1 MLMPAGSARKAGAAS
16 THTERTGMAYQNIR
30 LEVEGQIA
38 TLTVDRPQARNA
50 LNTPTLQELD
60 AALRSLAA
68 NPQMRVLIV
77 TGAGDKAFVAGADI
91 AEMAEFTPHQAGEFS
106 GLGQRVF
113 HQLASLPIATLAAV
127 NGFALG
133 GGCELAL
140 ACDLIYA
147 SEKARFGQ
155 PEVGLGVIPGFG
167 GTQRLARLVGRARAM
182 ELIFTAEPVDAAKAK
197 EIGLVLEVVPA
208 EKLLERC
215 RGIAAKIA
223 LKGPVAVAQAKRAIQ
238 FGLDADLRSA
248 NELERQAF
256 AMLFGTEDQREGMKA
271 FLEKRA
277 PSFKGR

>member
-1 MLMPAGSARKAGAAS
+1 
-16 THTERTGMAYQNIR
+16 MAYQNIR
-30 LEVEGQIA
+30 LEVEGEVA

-50 LNTPTLQELD
+50 LNTATLQELD

-140 ACDLIYA
+140 ACDLVYA

-167 GTQRLARLVGRARAM
+167 GTQRLPRAIGGMRAKEM
-182 ELIFTAEPVDAAKAK
+182 IFTGETIDAQTAK
-197 EIGLVLEVVPA
+197 EIGLVLEVLGPD
-208 EKLLERC
+208 KLLAHC
-215 RGIAAKIA
+215 RSVAARIAS
-223 LKGPVAVAQAKRAIQ
+223 KGPLAVAQAKRVIVDGA
-238 FGLDADLRSA
+238 DRDLRA
-248 NELERQAF
+248 GTDLERHAF
-256 AMLFGTEDQREGMKA
+256 SMLFGTEDQSEGMRA
-271 FLEKRA
+271 FLGKRA
-277 PSFKGR
+277 PNFKGG